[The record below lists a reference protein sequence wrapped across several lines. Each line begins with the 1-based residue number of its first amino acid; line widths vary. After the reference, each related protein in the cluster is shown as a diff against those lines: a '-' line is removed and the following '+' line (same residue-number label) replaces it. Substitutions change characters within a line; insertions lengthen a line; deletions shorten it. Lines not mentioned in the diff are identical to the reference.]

1 MQLFWSVLPLVLNL
15 ANANP
20 TTDDGSLSSGKLP
33 VRPRAPD
40 APAQSIQVGRPS
52 LMGTG
57 CRAGTARVTLAP
69 DNSALS
75 ALFDEFLVEVG
86 GATRTRTAMKNCQ
99 IILPMRV
106 PPGYQVGIRQV
117 QMRGFIALPEIA
129 QATVNLAY
137 AFAPPMSGT
146 RRSFEGPRVHRY
158 AHLKGPLMDA
168 LEMHGEGRATSW
180 SDCGENVKL
189 VIEGRLALRTSH
201 GLDEAQAAFDSLD
214 AGIVLPLE
222 WRRCR

>member
-15 ANANP
+15 AAANP
-20 TTDDGSLSSGKLP
+20 TTDEGGLNSGKLP
-33 VRPRAPD
+33 ARPRAPD
-40 APAQSIQVGRPS
+40 APAQSVQVGRPS
-52 LMGTG
+52 LMGMG
-57 CRAGTARVTLAP
+57 CRTGTARVTLAP

-75 ALFDEFLVEVG
+75 ALFDEFLVQVG
-86 GATRTRTAMKNCQ
+86 GATRVRTELKNCQ

-117 QMRGFIALPEIA
+117 QMRGFIALPEIS

-146 RRSFEGPRVHRY
+146 RRAFEGPRVHRY

-180 SDCGENVKL
+180 SNCGENVKL
-189 VIEGRLALRTSH
+189 VIEARLGIRTSH
-201 GLDEAQAAFDSLD
+201 ALDEAQAAFDSLD